1 MQENTLPTLRES
13 RLPKQLDNIALWV
26 LTALIFLLPIFF
38 IPSESAPFQ
47 FTKTLLIVLAVLS
60 TFILFIVARLKSGT
74 AIFSRNIL
82 FLIPWALPISYFISS
97 LLGNTTLFSLV
108 GQRFEVDTFGFM
120 TVMALLLSLVSILVT
135 TKKEILRIY
144 FALFI
149 SFIILAL
156 FQSIRLI
163 GGPEI
168 LSFGVFTTPVDNLL
182 GKWNDLAIFYGLI
195 IVLSLVSLGGLTL
208 GKVHKLILYT
218 ALVLAILLLAV
229 VNFFTAWLVVGLFA
243 LGFFVYIVSKG
254 RLFWKHRMAQEND
267 LAASKRRSIELTVAT
282 LVVLAVSIVFLVQGT
297 ALGNFFSETFNTVQL
312 EARPSW
318 QSTISITKETYEDNL
333 VFGSG
338 PNTFAKQWA
347 LFKPEGINSTLFWN
361 IDFNSGIGFVP
372 TSFVTTGIVGG
383 ISWIAFFIIFLYMGF
398 RALIS
403 GPMTD
408 RSSYYFTLSTFL
420 SSAYLWVFS
429 IFYLPNIVVIALAFV
444 FTGLFI
450 ASLRSTP
457 LYKIREVSFA
467 ENPRLGFVSVLAL
480 TLLLLASIGTLYLVG
495 GRYVSAWYLQ
505 RGLTAFNVVGN
516 LEIAG
521 ESVEKSINIA
531 SGDRHIRL
539 ATDISLVRLNQILS
553 QEGVSSDELRSQFQ
567 TALTETIQGAITA
580 TEIDETNYQNWMSL
594 GRVYQAVVPLGID
607 GSYSA
612 AKRAYDR
619 AGELNPTNPAIDLAR
634 AQLEVLNGD
643 TEKVREHIASALEK
657 KSNYTA
663 AIFLL
668 TQIEASEGNIRE
680 AISSAEAAT
689 LIDPNNPVA
698 YFQLGILRY
707 NQNNNGGAIEAF
719 ERAIVLNPSY
729 SNARYFLGLSYD
741 RVGKSSEALV
751 QFESIEK
758 LNPDNNE
765 IKLIIDNLRQ
775 GRSPFADS
783 GELANPEGRN
793 NLPIVE

>member
-1 MQENTLPTLRES
+1 
-13 RLPKQLDNIALWV
+13 
-26 LTALIFLLPIFF
+26 
-38 IPSESAPFQ
+38 
-47 FTKTLLIVLAVLS
+47 
-60 TFILFIVARLKSGT
+60 
-74 AIFSRNIL
+74 
-82 FLIPWALPISYFISS
+82 
-97 LLGNTTLFSLV
+97 
-108 GQRFEVDTFGFM
+108 
-120 TVMALLLSLVSILVT
+120 
-135 TKKEILRIY
+135 
-144 FALFI
+144 
-149 SFIILAL
+149 
-156 FQSIRLI
+156 
-163 GGPEI
+163 
-168 LSFGVFTTPVDNLL
+168 
-182 GKWNDLAIFYGLI
+182 
-195 IVLSLVSLGGLTL
+195 
-208 GKVHKLILYT
+208 
-218 ALVLAILLLAV
+218 
-229 VNFFTAWLVVGLFA
+229 
-243 LGFFVYIVSKG
+243 
-254 RLFWKHRMAQEND
+254 
-267 LAASKRRSIELTVAT
+267 
-282 LVVLAVSIVFLVQGT
+282 
-297 ALGNFFSETFNTVQL
+297 
-312 EARPSW
+312 
-318 QSTISITKETYEDNL
+318 
-333 VFGSG
+333 
-338 PNTFAKQWA
+338 
-347 LFKPEGINSTLFWN
+347 
-361 IDFNSGIGFVP
+361 
-372 TSFVTTGIVGG
+372 
-383 ISWIAFFIIFLYMGF
+383 
-398 RALIS
+398 
-403 GPMTD
+403 
-408 RSSYYFTLSTFL
+408 
-420 SSAYLWVFS
+420 VFS